1 MTNGAVK
8 QAQNTMKSMADQI
21 REDSAAFIAE
31 HHAAIVGVYQNA
43 KIPEEVFRHHFLPH
57 FSGKPDENPKRNVV
71 AEWIGVAGTAMSRV
85 DVTNEKGETLF
96 TVPPIMDSNIIDLNK
111 VGGKR
116 LGDLL
121 GEYNLHRLNG
131 LRGADQRYMNNTI
144 QPHLNSITTG
154 ESGADVAQSEW
165 SKVFGYYGL
174 GAGGKTNESKK
185 DEDDG
190 SSDLE
195 Y

>member
-1 MTNGAVK
+1 M
-8 QAQNTMKSMADQI
+8 NTMEDQL
-21 REDSAAFIAE
+21 RQESAAFIAE
-31 HHAAIVGVYQNA
+31 HHGAIVGGYSNA

-57 FSGKPDENPKRNVV
+57 FSGKPEENPKRNVV

-96 TVPPIMDSNIIDLNK
+96 TVPPIMDSKIIDLNK

-131 LRGADQRYMNNTI
+131 LRGADQRYMNNVI
-144 QPHLNSITTG
+144 QPHLNQVTSG
-154 ESGADVAQSEW
+154 ESGAAEAESEW
-165 SKVFGYYGL
+165 SKVFNYYGL
-174 GAGGKTNESKK
+174 GKAGPAAVVKK
-185 DEDDG
+185 EEDNGAD
-190 SSDLE
+190 DLE